1 MDWSLLVWN
10 LWHMALAYALAL
22 PIAWNREQ
30 RERSAGLRTFPLVAV
45 ASCAYILIARSA
57 LGGDINAQAR
67 ILQGLVTGIGFVGGG
82 VILKDGDRVR
92 GTATAASVWTM
103 GAIGASV
110 AFDRFE
116 LGVLLTIATLA
127 TLSGLARMKP
137 DPEDTDPV
145 DSETAPR

>member
-1 MDWSLLVWN
+1 MDWSLLLSN
-10 LWHMALAYALAL
+10 LWHMALAYVLAL
-22 PIAWNREQ
+22 PIAWNRER
-30 RERSAGLRTFPLVAV
+30 REQSAGLRTFPLVAV

-57 LGGDINAQAR
+57 LGADVNAQAR

-116 LGVLLTIATLA
+116 LGVLLTLTTVV

-137 DPEDTDPV
+137 DAEDREPV
-145 DSETAPR
+145 DTEGAPR